1 MSAEILAA
9 VSVVML
15 FLGSVAVLGV
25 MVALTFHLARDGWL
39 TRAVRVPV
47 RKPAPRHTAQTRS
60 IRTAA

>member
-1 MSAEILAA
+1 
-9 VSVVML
+9 VML

-47 RKPAPRHTAQTRS
+47 RKPAPRHAAQTRS